1 MFHRIAVPRYTTIA
15 PFLREGSCPAMAD
28 YYDDLDWLFEQGII
42 YEPEVPEPDENILR
56 NEEYK
61 QYSTL
66 EQECLLAMLDLIEK
80 SKRTHEPQDAA
91 VVSFW
96 FQFQT
101 MRTSFLLREL
111 KQIDA

>member
-1 MFHRIAVPRYTTIA
+1 
-15 PFLREGSCPAMAD
+15 MAD
-28 YYDDLDWLFEQGII
+28 YYDDLDWLFERGII

-61 QYSTL
+61 RYSTL